1 MQKAAATSNLKTRRN
16 NVGIHLALVIML
28 AAACTAI
35 PDIAMA
41 GASIGG
47 PLDDVYTT
55 LTTWTQGSI
64 GKTTMLSFIIV
75 GVVAGIARQSI
86 MAFAVGIGAGL
97 GTYNAPVIVDTVF
110 TAVL

>member
-1 MQKAAATSNLKTRRN
+1 MKTTLNQTKNN
-16 NVGIHLALVIML
+16 NVIFQLALIVL
-28 AAACTAI
+28 LTAAYTAI
-35 PDIAMA
+35 PDLAHA

-64 GKTTMLSFIIV
+64 GKVVMLSFILV
-75 GVVAGIARQSI
+75 GVVAGIARQSLL
-86 MAFAVGIGAGL
+86 AFAVGIGAGL